1 MEIKPGIKTT
11 EFWLTA
17 VKSVLTILLAAGVVT
32 QVDADNLGEAVGAAI
47 AAVGVFAAN
56 AVVVMEYIKS
66 RRMAKT
72 GK

>member
-17 VKSVLTILLAAGVVT
+17 VKSVLTILFAAGVVT

-47 AAVGVFAAN
+47 AAVGVFGAN

-72 GK
+72 GA